1 VKSTLRD
8 NFFLDYFYRV
18 RYKVGMAE
26 QELTTTQ
33 AAERLKVANVTV
45 RLWCRQG
52 RFPNARA
59 VDTPRG
65 SLWYIPERD
74 IDSFTQPKIGR
85 PKTTPD
91 TNKRATARIRASN
104 EASTGK
110 KGKGKK

>member
-1 VKSTLRD
+1 MT
-8 NFFLDYFYRV
+8 
-18 RYKVGMAE
+18 E

-74 IDSFTQPKIGR
+74 IDSFTQPQTGR
-85 PKTTPD
+85 PPKPKAEAPKTKAEVSP
-91 TNKRATARIRASN
+91 NGEKPKRAA
-104 EASTGK
+104 K
-110 KGKGKK
+110 KGGK

>member
-1 VKSTLRD
+1 MT
-8 NFFLDYFYRV
+8 
-18 RYKVGMAE
+18 E

-74 IDSFTQPKIGR
+74 IDGFTQPQTGR
-85 PKTTPD
+85 PPKAKAEDAP
-91 TNKRATARIRASN
+91 ATATNGTRKRTPTGAT
-104 EASTGK
+104 AKQAGK
-110 KGKGKK
+110 KSTKK